1 MDPVNNPYQAP
12 QADLNT
18 GMTGAAPD
26 DDLPDASLGLRFA
39 NFVIDGIISRVLFSF
54 VGVAAL
60 RALNPE
66 GWGVMAGI
74 LFALVFFVGYYLI
87 LEAAFGW
94 TFAKLITGTRV
105 VDDDGRKPGV
115 MRVLG
120 RTLARFIPFEVFS
133 FLFANAG
140 WHDSLSGTRVVR
152 VRR

>member
-1 MDPVNNPYQAP
+1 MNQPNNPYQAP

-18 GMTGAAPD
+18 GVPGTMPD
-26 DDLPDASLGLRFA
+26 SDLPDASTGLRFA
-39 NFVIDGIISRVLFSF
+39 NFVIDTIARTLIGS
-54 VGVAAL
+54 VGAGVI

-66 GWGVMAGI
+66 GSSETLGI
-74 LFALVFFVGYYLI
+74 VFLVFSILGYYVI
-87 LEAAFGW
+87 LESAFGW
-94 TFAKLITGTRV
+94 TFGKLITGTRV

-115 MRVLG
+115 LRVLG
-120 RTLARFIPFEVFS
+120 RTLARFIPFEPFS

>member
-1 MDPVNNPYQAP
+1 MNQPNNPYQAP

-18 GMTGAAPD
+18 GLPGAASD
-26 DDLPDASLGLRFA
+26 NDLPDASNGLRFA
-39 NFVIDGIISRVLFSF
+39 NLVIDSIARMLIAS
-54 VGVAAL
+54 VGAGVL

-66 GWGVMAGI
+66 GETVG
-74 LFALVFFVGYYLI
+74 LVFVVATVLGYYVI
-87 LEAAFGW
+87 LESAFGW
-94 TFAKLITGTRV
+94 TFGKLITGTRV

-115 MRVLG
+115 LRVFG
-120 RTLARFIPFEVFS
+120 RTLARFIPFEPFS